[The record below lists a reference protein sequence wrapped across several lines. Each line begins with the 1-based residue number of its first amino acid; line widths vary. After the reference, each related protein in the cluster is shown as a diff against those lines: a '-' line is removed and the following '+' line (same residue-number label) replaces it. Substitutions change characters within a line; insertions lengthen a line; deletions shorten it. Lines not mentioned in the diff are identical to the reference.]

1 MSETERDTAPT
12 PSREL
17 PGTSEARP
25 ASGERDTELSVLD
38 GAGSD
43 PDTLMSLPKPEAAGA
58 HSLEGRVASLET
70 DLKTL
75 QLRLS
80 LLERGRTSLE
90 KPSLP
95 WWFWLVFLA
104 GLAVTWRLLQG
115 LR

>member
-12 PSREL
+12 PSGEII
-17 PGTSEARP
+17 GKSEPRP

-38 GAGSD
+38 GAGGD
-43 PDTLMSLPKPEAAGA
+43 PDTLMSLPKPEAAGSHTLDA
-58 HSLEGRVASLET
+58 RVASLET
-70 DLKTL
+70 DLKAL
-75 QLRLS
+75 ELRLS
-80 LLERGRTSLE
+80 LLERGRLPLE

-104 GLAVTWRLLQG
+104 GLAITWRLLQG

>member
-1 MSETERDTAPT
+1 MSEPERDTAPT
-12 PSREL
+12 PSGEIT
-17 PGTSEARP
+17 GKSEARP

-38 GAGSD
+38 GAGGD

-58 HSLEGRVASLET
+58 RTLEGRVETLEI
-70 DLKTL
+70 DLKAL
-75 QLRLS
+75 ELRLS
-80 LLERGRTSLE
+80 LLERGKTALE